1 MYCLFLCIYT
11 VVNWTL
17 THVVTIWR
25 LAGSVLE
32 ARQYLSL
39 SHIAVPDQEKLE
51 QKIVSL
57 GGAGSV
63 VHPHGEEWLCS
74 IMEHRVH
81 DCSITSSVSPPTPR
95 FELCDARIK
104 VAKKRVKLNV
114 VFFDCLYYDSKRISG
129 NSQSLQN
136 MSLNESFKCQIWSPK
151 VTTQCNKCFYKN
163 SLHLP
168 CDPL

>member
-1 MYCLFLCIYT
+1 MKMYCLFLCIYT

-63 VHPHGEEWLCS
+63 VHPRGEE
-74 IMEHRVH
+74 
-81 DCSITSSVSPPTPR
+81 
-95 FELCDARIK
+95 
-104 VAKKRVKLNV
+104 
-114 VFFDCLYYDSKRISG
+114 
-129 NSQSLQN
+129 
-136 MSLNESFKCQIWSPK
+136 
-151 VTTQCNKCFYKN
+151 
-163 SLHLP
+163 
-168 CDPL
+168 